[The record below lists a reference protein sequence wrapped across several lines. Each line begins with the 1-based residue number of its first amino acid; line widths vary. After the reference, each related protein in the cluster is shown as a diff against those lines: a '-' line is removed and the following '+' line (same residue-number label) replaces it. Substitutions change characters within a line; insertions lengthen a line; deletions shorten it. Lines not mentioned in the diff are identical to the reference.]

1 MWREKWLSREEG
13 DGNSSEN
20 SCGQEEK
27 AEPGKEVSESANS
40 RCTETLDINM
50 VFIIPSEFQ
59 TPEGEVTE
67 LTIGA
72 ERAMFEKP
80 GNIGDHMKPLF
91 IKGHL
96 DGKPVG

>member
-1 MWREKWLSREEG
+1 
-13 DGNSSEN
+13 
-20 SCGQEEK
+20 
-27 AEPGKEVSESANS
+27 
-40 RCTETLDINM
+40 M